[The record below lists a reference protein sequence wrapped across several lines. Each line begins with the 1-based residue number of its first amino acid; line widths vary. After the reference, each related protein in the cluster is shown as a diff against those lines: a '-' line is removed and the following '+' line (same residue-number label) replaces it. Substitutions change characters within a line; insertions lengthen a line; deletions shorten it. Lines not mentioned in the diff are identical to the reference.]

1 MKRIQPQ
8 VNGLSSEVFDGC
20 NQGLLKLQRCL
31 NCHAVQFYP
40 RVLCAM
46 CSERD
51 MVWIN
56 ASGRGNVASFTIV
69 RRALTEGY
77 EAPYVVALIDL
88 EEGPRMMSNIV
99 DCSPEIVVV
108 GAPVKVAFTAW
119 SDTLSLP
126 VFVLDN
132 EK

>member
-1 MKRIQPQ
+1 
-8 VNGLSSEVFDGC
+8 
-20 NQGLLKLQRCL
+20 
-31 NCHAVQFYP
+31 
-40 RVLCAM
+40 
-46 CSERD
+46 

-99 DCSPEIVVV
+99 DCSAEIVVV
-108 GAPVKVAFTAW
+108 GAAVKVAFKAW